1 MTQQKTSP
9 LQRFWRIIRAERQE
23 VRSIFLFAIFQG
35 LVNLSLPLGIQSIIN
50 FLQAGELS
58 TSWYIL
64 VLFVLAGI
72 FFAGLL
78 QIKQLAVT
86 ETIEQRLFAN
96 VSFQYAERLPRL
108 SIEGIRGRYMP
119 EVLNRFFEV
128 ATIQKGFSKLL
139 LDFSAAVIQVFFGIL
154 LLSLYNSAFAIMGV
168 LLVLVLYIIFKYTGP
183 AGLRTSMEESNNKF
197 RVAHWLQEVGRTLN
211 SFKLAGNTPLPLKKT
226 DELTSEYLESRNK
239 HFRILVTQYKALI
252 VFKVLLAATLIIL
265 GSMLVIK
272 KEINIGQFV
281 AAEIIVLLL
290 ISSVEKIILN
300 MGTVYDVLTSLQKL
314 EHVTELATE
323 RSNGDEP
330 PADITAAGLSVSIR
344 NLTYKFEG
352 AHEPIINDVS
362 VDIASGEIVCIKG
375 SNASGKTTLLKL
387 LAGFYEKFNGTI
399 VYNQMPINNLKL
411 TSLRALVGENFT
423 EQEIFKGTV
432 AENITCGRTDITQE
446 ELLLVANRAGVSSFI
461 ESMPK
466 GYNTML
472 EPEGQRLPGSVKRK
486 ILLARSFA
494 GKPRLLLIEDT
505 LTAQS
510 AQERKQFFDLL
521 FNYCSGVTTVIVTN
535 DEDVAMRCN
544 KVFVLRNGKIS
555 QQ

>member
-168 LLVLVLYIIFKYTGP
+168 LLVLMLYIIFKYTGP

-330 PADITAAGLSVSIR
+330 PADTTNTGLSVSIR

-521 FNYCSGVTTVIVTN
+521 LNYCSGVTTVIVTN

>member
-168 LLVLVLYIIFKYTGP
+168 LLVLMLYIIFKYTGP

-226 DELTSEYLESRNK
+226 DELTSEYLQSRNK

-330 PADITAAGLSVSIR
+330 PADTTNTGLSVSIR

-521 FNYCSGVTTVIVTN
+521 LNYCSGVTTVIVTN

>member
-314 EHVTELATE
+314 EHVTELPTE

-330 PADITAAGLSVSIR
+330 PADITNTGLSVSIR

-387 LAGFYEKFNGTI
+387 LAGFYENFNGTI
-399 VYNQMPINNLKL
+399 VYNQMPISNLKL

-446 ELLLVANRAGVSSFI
+446 ELLLVANRAGVSSII

>member
-96 VSFQYAERLPRL
+96 VSFHYAERLPRL

-139 LDFSAAVIQVFFGIL
+139 LDFSAAIIQVFFGIL

-168 LLVLVLYIIFKYTGP
+168 LLVMVLYIIFKYTGP

-314 EHVTELATE
+314 EHVTELPTE

-330 PADITAAGLSVSIR
+330 PADITNTGLSVSIR